1 MGLMGLG
8 GERERQGVNGRRL
21 TTSTTRGKTIVPG
34 TDTPLANQE
43 DTEEDKREETEE
55 GRS

>member
-1 MGLMGLG
+1 METGHA
-8 GERERQGVNGRRL
+8 
-21 TTSTTRGKTIVPG
+21 VPLHP
-34 TDTPLANQE
+34 TDTRQDHPSFEEQIPPLANQE